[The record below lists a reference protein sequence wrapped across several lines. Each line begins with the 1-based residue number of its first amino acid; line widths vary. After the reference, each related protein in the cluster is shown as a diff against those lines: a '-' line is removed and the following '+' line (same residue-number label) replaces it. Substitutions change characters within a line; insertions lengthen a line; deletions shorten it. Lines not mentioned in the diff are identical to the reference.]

1 MAFFSLS
8 DLHLDRV
15 ALGEHSFRGWIRTHR
30 TSKKVSFV
38 EVTDGTAVRGLQ
50 IVCDAALPSYVEIAP
65 KLTTGAS
72 IIVHGNLVESPAK
85 GQKYEFQASQIEL
98 IGEADP
104 ELYPLQ
110 KKGHSLEFLR
120 ENLHLRPRTNT
131 MGAVLRLRSK
141 AAFAVHRFF
150 HDRGFYYVHTP
161 IISTSDCEGAGH
173 LFRVTTL
180 DAAAPPLIDG
190 KVDFGSDFFKKEAS
204 LTVSGQL
211 EAEAC
216 ALGISKVYTFG
227 PTFRAENSNTTRH
240 LAEFWMIEP
249 EMAFFQLEDN
259 MELAEDFV
267 RTVIRE
273 LLETAAPELEF
284 LSQIEGAPPAI
295 LDTLASVAGSKFE
308 RLDYTDAIKILE
320 KAPRSFEYPISWGV
334 DLQTEHERY
343 LTDEHVKGPV
353 IVVNYPKEI
362 KSFYMRLNEDHK
374 TVRAMD
380 VLVPRLGEIIGGSQ
394 REERY
399 DVLEGKMKAFG
410 LDVEMYS
417 WYLDLH
423 GPTFWIRLGVRA
435 ASYVCLWHGEYPRCR
450 AVSALSGVRGVL
462 RELQKAL
469 FNTLLRVFRTHPTQS
484 LETYVS
490 PSRDQGVTCF
500 RLRQGELL
508 NKIFSAT

>member
-8 DLHLDRV
+8 DLHRERV
-15 ALGEHSFRGWIRTHR
+15 ALGEHSFRGWVRTHR
-30 TSKKVSFV
+30 ASKKVSFV
-38 EVTDGTAVRGLQ
+38 EVTDGTAVKGLQ
-50 IVCDAALPSYVEIAP
+50 VVCDAALPSYAEAAP

-72 IIVHGNLVESPAK
+72 VVVHGTLVESPAK
-85 GQKYEFQASQIEL
+85 GQKYEFQAKRIEV

-104 ELYPLQ
+104 ESYPLQ
-110 KKGHSLEFLR
+110 KKVHSFEFLR
-120 ENLHLRPRTNT
+120 ENLHLRPRTNI
-131 MGAVLRLRSK
+131 MGAMLRLRSK

-150 HDRGFYYVHTP
+150 NDRGFYHVHTP

-180 DAAAPPLIDG
+180 DAASPPMVNG
-190 KVDFGSDFFKKEAS
+190 KVDFGADFFKKEAS
-204 LTVSGQL
+204 LSVSGQL

-249 EMAFFQLEDN
+249 EMAFFQLEEN

-267 RTVIRE
+267 RSVIAE
-273 LLETAAPELEF
+273 LLETAGPELEF

-295 LDTLASVAGSKFE
+295 LETLSSVTGSKFA
-308 RLDYTDAIKILE
+308 RLDYTDAIRILE
-320 KAPRSFEYPISWGV
+320 KAPKTFEYPVSWGV

-362 KSFYMRLNEDHK
+362 KAFYMRLNEDEK

-394 REERY
+394 REERG
-399 DVLEGKMKAFG
+399 DVLEQKMRACG
-410 LDVEMYS
+410 LDVETYA
-417 WYLDLH
+417 WYLDLRRFGTVPH
-423 GPTFWIRLGVRA
+423 SGFGLGFERL
-435 ASYVCLWHGEYPRCR
+435 LM
-450 AVSALSGVRGVL
+450 
-462 RELQKAL
+462 
-469 FNTLLRVFRTHPTQS
+469 
-484 LETYVS
+484 YVS
-490 PSRDQGVTCF
+490 GMGNIRDVVAFPRYPGF
-500 RLRQGELL
+500 AE
-508 NKIFSAT
+508 F